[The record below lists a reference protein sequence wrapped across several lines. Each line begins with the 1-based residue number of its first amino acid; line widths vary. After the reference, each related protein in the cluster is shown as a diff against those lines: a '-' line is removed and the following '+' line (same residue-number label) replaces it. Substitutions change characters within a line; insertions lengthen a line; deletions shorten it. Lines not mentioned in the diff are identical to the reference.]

1 MNVAKE
7 EKKDRKYIKIIF
19 IIIGLIIIL
28 LSVIYFFGY
37 ELYLERKYL
46 MKVKFVSQYI
56 PEKYAIHVIK
66 YSDKYGID
74 FIDSLSLLFTESD
87 GDRKCRGTS
96 KEYGY
101 YQILPETYRPIRDR
115 LKKIIK
121 STDIYGELNIAG
133 GNLHLKAMMSYCT
146 NKLLKAVECYNLGI
160 GKFRIGKKNSPYIT
174 KFLDNKTFFETE
186 WKEFKIL

>member
-1 MNVAKE
+1 MSVAKE

-19 IIIGLIIIL
+19 FIIMIL
-28 LSVIYFFGY
+28 TIALSFIGY
-37 ELYLERKYL
+37 ELYELYYERNYL
-46 MKVKFVSQYI
+46 KKIKFVSQYI
-56 PEKYAIHVIK
+56 PEKYAIHLIK
-66 YSDKYGID
+66 YSKKYSIN
-74 FIDSLSLLFTESD
+74 FIDSLALLYTESE

-121 STDIYGELNIAG
+121 STDIYGELNIAS
-133 GNLHLKAMMSYCT
+133 GNLHLKAMMSYCS
-146 NKLLKAVECYNLGI
+146 NDLLKAIECYNI
-160 GKFRIGKKNSPYIT
+160 GMGAFRIGRKNSPYVT

-186 WKEFKIL
+186 WQEFKIL